1 MQRKD
6 FVMMRTHNNGE
17 LRISDVNKEVT
28 LTGWIARKRNLGG
41 IIFIDLRD
49 RYGITQLV
57 VRPDNKNYGI
67 CEELKNEYV
76 ILVKGK
82 VIERESK
89 NKNLPT
95 GDIEIDVNELKVLS
109 TAKQTP
115 MIIADETDA
124 LEEVRMKYRY
134 LDLRRPIMQRNF
146 ILRHKITMSVR
157 NYFDSLDF
165 IEVETPMFGKSTPEG
180 ARDYLVPSRVHPGKF
195 YALPQS
201 PQLYKQLLMIAGF
214 EKYFQIAKCF
224 RDEDLRA
231 DRQMEF
237 TQIDVEMSFV
247 NEDDVIGVT
256 EGLMKKVLKDALDIQ
271 IKTPFKRLS
280 YEEAMNR
287 YGSDKPDTRFGLE
300 LIDLTDVAKKIDF
313 SIFQN
318 AINNNGLVK
327 AINIKNQAHNFSRKN
342 ISELEEIA
350 KRYKAKGLIWFK
362 YENNEFNG
370 SLARFITND
379 IKDELIN
386 VLNLENNDL
395 VVIVADEKEI
405 TNVSLGQLR
414 VHLGKQLNLIDPNVF
429 DFLWVVDW
437 PLFEYDEETNRYVA
451 AHHPFTSPKDGQEEL
466 MLSNPSAVK
475 AKAYDIVLNGY
486 ELGGG
491 SIRIHNQETQSKM
504 FKAIG
509 LTEEEAKEK
518 FGFFLEALQY
528 GTPPHGGIAL
538 GLDRLVMILTKSSSL
553 RDVIAF
559 PKTNNAFD
567 LMSEA
572 PNTVS
577 PKQLEELK
585 IKIAI
590 DNE

>member
-1 MQRKD
+1 
-6 FVMMRTHNNGE
+6 MRTHNNGE

>member
-1 MQRKD
+1 
-6 FVMMRTHNNGE
+6 MMRTHNNGE

-247 NEDDVIGVT
+247 NEDDVIGVI

-350 KRYKAKGLIWFK
+350 KHYKAKGLIWFK

-486 ELGGG
+486 EL
-491 SIRIHNQETQSKM
+491 
-504 FKAIG
+504 A
-509 LTEEEAKEK
+509 EAQFVFIIKK
-518 FGFFLEALQY
+518 LKVKCL
-528 GTPPHGGIAL
+528 
-538 GLDRLVMILTKSSSL
+538 
-553 RDVIAF
+553 
-559 PKTNNAFD
+559 
-567 LMSEA
+567 
-572 PNTVS
+572 
-577 PKQLEELK
+577 KQL
-585 IKIAI
+585 
-590 DNE
+590 D

>member
-1 MQRKD
+1 
-6 FVMMRTHNNGE
+6 MMRTHNNGE

-247 NEDDVIGVT
+247 NEDDVIEVT

>member
-1 MQRKD
+1 
-6 FVMMRTHNNGE
+6 MMRTHNNGE

-247 NEDDVIGVT
+247 NEDDVIEVT

-491 SIRIHNQETQSKM
+491 SIRIHNQETQRKM